1 MISLIK
7 KTVKVVPPLFASI
20 ALLTFVSGSHAQ
32 DLQFL
37 KTPPSEL
44 KNMSAAQLNTFGL
57 KAAEEAYSILSR
69 VGSATGQIGGTLNQ
83 TDKNAVKNVKNLVSD
98 KALIQNARLNYGM
111 TKKTYT
117 PSDVDTF
124 KVSDLV
130 MSNPAEDVL
139 VASYKVTL
147 PNRVDLK
154 TGLMMSGETLP
165 RLTVLQW
172 NKKLNQ
178 WQIFSHADFDTPSA
192 ALCGAPKN
200 AQVRKGHFS
209 KTDNQLGAQIMTEFV
224 NAMLNDTLKDHVLKG
239 FQYVYASG
247 EKKTEDGPVRTRIE
261 KQVPRMNLEA
271 VRSGRLIAIR
281 YDTQSALK
289 MDGDAVDQSMKPRL
303 FTFYKTDKG
312 DWRFIASAVFS
323 YTAKIASGV
332 SCVKPTVQ

>member
-1 MISLIK
+1 MSVRVHTLHRIIVFFAVCAISLS
-7 KTVKVVPPLFASI
+7 VAQ
-20 ALLTFVSGSHAQ
+20 AQ
-32 DLQFL
+32 DLKVL

-44 KNMSAAQLNTFGL
+44 NAMSAAQLNAFGL

-69 VGSATGQIGGTLNQ
+69 VGSATGQIGGKLNQ
-83 TDKNAVKNVKNLVSD
+83 EDKNAVKNVRTLIAD

-111 TKKTYT
+111 TKQTYV
-117 PSDVDTF
+117 PSDIDHF

-130 MSNPAEDVL
+130 LTHPAEDVL
-139 VASYKVTL
+139 VASYRVTL

-154 TGLMMSGETLP
+154 TGTMMSGENLP

-172 NKKLNQ
+172 NKRLKQ

-192 ALCGAPKN
+192 MLCGYAPNIK
-200 AQVRKGHFS
+200 AKRAVFS
-209 KTDNQLGAQIMTEFV
+209 KATNQLGATVMTDFV
-224 NAMLNDTLKDHVLKG
+224 DAMLNDTLKDHVLKG

-261 KQVPRMNLEA
+261 KQTARLNLEA
-271 VRSGRLIAIR
+271 IQSGRLLAVR

-289 MDGDAVDQSMKPRL
+289 IDGDSIDSSLKPRL

-323 YTAKIASGV
+323 YTAKAATGV
-332 SCVKPTVQ
+332 TCIKPTVQ